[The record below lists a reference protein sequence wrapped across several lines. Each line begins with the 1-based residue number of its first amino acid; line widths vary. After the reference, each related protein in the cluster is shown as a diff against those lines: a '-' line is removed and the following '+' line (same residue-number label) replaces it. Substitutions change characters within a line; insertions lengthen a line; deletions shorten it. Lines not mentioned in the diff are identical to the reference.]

1 MCLSQIN
8 QFFSEVSGFVRS
20 CCDQLSGHEMHEEGC
35 IALEDQVAQSCLLEK
50 GTKLR
55 VIIGN
60 PPSNYHEDL
69 FSQFKAEC
77 KNQMLLVSSGYTLQS
92 IPLAAE
98 SVKLKNVDTEAKLYV
113 ILVFAILNATIWCNF
128 EKKNIWS
135 SSVHCSVDQNLL
147 EKSVIASIFHTG
159 LHKGTISL
167 WKKRCHMS
175 F

>member
-1 MCLSQIN
+1 
-8 QFFSEVSGFVRS
+8 
-20 CCDQLSGHEMHEEGC
+20 MHEEGC

-50 GTKLR
+50 GTKLK

-77 KNQMLLVSSGYTLQS
+77 KNQMLLVSSGYTLKS

-128 EKKNIWS
+128 EKKYLELFTALQCRPKPS
-135 SSVHCSVDQNLL
+135 

>member
-1 MCLSQIN
+1 
-8 QFFSEVSGFVRS
+8 
-20 CCDQLSGHEMHEEGC
+20 MHEEGC

-77 KNQMLLVSSGYTLQS
+77 KNQMLLVSSEYLQS
-92 IPLAAE
+92 TPLAAE

-128 EKKNIWS
+128 EKK
-135 SSVHCSVDQNLL
+135 
-147 EKSVIASIFHTG
+147 KIFGALQCTAVST
-159 LHKGTISL
+159 KTF
-167 WKKRCHMS
+167 WKKAL
-175 F
+175 

>member
-1 MCLSQIN
+1 
-8 QFFSEVSGFVRS
+8 
-20 CCDQLSGHEMHEEGC
+20 MHEEGC

-92 IPLAAE
+92 IPLA
-98 SVKLKNVDTEAKLYV
+98 VKLKNVDTEAKLYV

-128 EKKNIWS
+128 EKK
-135 SSVHCSVDQNLL
+135 
-147 EKSVIASIFHTG
+147 IFGALQCTAVST
-159 LHKGTISL
+159 KTF
-167 WKKRCHMS
+167 WKKAL
-175 F
+175 

>member
-20 CCDQLSGHEMHEEGC
+20 CCDQYPGHEMHEEGC

-77 KNQMLLVSSGYTLQS
+77 KNQMLLVSG
-92 IPLAAE
+92 
-98 SVKLKNVDTEAKLYV
+98 
-113 ILVFAILNATIWCNF
+113 
-128 EKKNIWS
+128 
-135 SSVHCSVDQNLL
+135 NLRVSFQGV
-147 EKSVIASIFHTG
+147 E
-159 LHKGTISL
+159 SL
-167 WKKRCHMS
+167 WGDCRFIPADWGS
-175 F
+175 